1 VLAKLKF
8 IFGIFN
14 SNKILPKIFTIRFF
28 AFFYSDPF
36 VISPGPNL
44 HIPRKS
50 TYHYT
55 GWSSSSGE
63 TGSGILPGSGGKDS
77 IRKLHT
83 MTGEMDLKLES
94 LSKYIVTSPSW
105 AKSLAL
111 ILILSACVE
120 IMAMLGS
127 DKNLAHPALFPV
139 AAYLIPALAALALT
153 PWLARRFR
161 GKLTYEWSGLTAA
174 IGLVISLFVSLS
186 PILFFSFTFPVFLA
200 ISLAFVFAFRM
211 LLLAAVVDFHL
222 RRVVVPAVLHSG
234 IAVIGAAPFLGLQ
247 FVQLS
252 IILHISFAIGVLVF
266 IIVIE
271 RPMKA
276 NFKVGPLELAN
287 AFLAHLSE
295 GSHKLDDFFR
305 SIGES
310 VVVPEVSLLMQREGK
325 DEIFLT
331 VPNVHPG
338 PLGEIGGSNLPKI
351 LHGMLGERSMVF
363 HGSASH
369 DFNPVDEVEV
379 RKVGDAVISSRPHTG
394 TNAGCTKSARF
405 RSGSVDVLAQA
416 FGDTIFLVATRSPV
430 VTEDLEFSVGFS
442 IMKAGEKYFRN
453 VAFIDAHNCMDAM
466 EDGVHP
472 ATELAM
478 EYLGAAEAACAATA
492 KKDQLRFSAGYAHR
506 TLPFTRAEGF
516 GDLGV
521 QVLVVD
527 AGGQKTAYVLFDG
540 NNMQT
545 GTRDEIRR
553 RLLALVDECE
563 VTTTDTHVV
572 NTVSGRNQVG
582 LRVPVDTFYPLV
594 EEAVKEA
601 IADAAPT
608 STAGETAWCHGIVV
622 FGSQRVSQIAST
634 VNGMM
639 GFILPVAI
647 IIILGAFL
655 TTAMAY
661 FLLVY

>member
-1 VLAKLKF
+1 
-8 IFGIFN
+8 
-14 SNKILPKIFTIRFF
+14 
-28 AFFYSDPF
+28 
-36 VISPGPNL
+36 
-44 HIPRKS
+44 
-50 TYHYT
+50 
-55 GWSSSSGE
+55 
-63 TGSGILPGSGGKDS
+63 
-77 IRKLHT
+77 
-83 MTGEMDLKLES
+83 MTGEMDKKLEG

-105 AKSLAL
+105 AKSLV
-111 ILILSACVE
+111 IIIILSSCVE

-127 DKNLAHPALFPV
+127 GKSLIHPTLFPV
-139 AAYLIPALAALALT
+139 AAYLVPALAALALT
-153 PWLARRFR
+153 PWLARRFS

-186 PILFFSFTFPVFLA
+186 PILLFRFSFPLFFAV
-200 ISLAFVFAFRM
+200 SLAFVFAFRM
-211 LLLAAVVDFHL
+211 LLLAAVVDYHL
-222 RRVVVPAVLHSG
+222 RRVVVPALLHSG
-234 IAVIGAAPFLGLQ
+234 IAVAGAAPFLGLV

-252 IILHISFAIGVLVF
+252 ILLHISFAVGVLLF

-310 VVVPEVSLLMQREGK
+310 VVVPEVSLIIEREGK
-325 DEIFLT
+325 EEIFVT

-338 PLGEIGGSNLPKI
+338 PLGEVGGSNLPKI
-351 LHGMLGERSMVF
+351 LHGMIGNSSMVF

-379 RKVGDAVISSRPHTG
+379 RKVGDAVIAARPVAC
-394 TNAGCTKSARF
+394 TNTGCTRSARY
-405 RSGSVDVLAQA
+405 RCGSVDVLAQA
-416 FGDTIFLVATRSPV
+416 FGDTVIAIGTRSPL
-430 VTEDLEFSVGFS
+430 VTEDLEFSVGFAL
-442 IMKAGEKYFRN
+442 MKAGEKYFRH
-453 VAFIDAHNCMDAM
+453 VAFVDAHNCMDSI

-472 ATELAM
+472 GTELAM
-478 EYLGAAEAACAATA
+478 EYTGAVDTAFAATA
-492 KKDQLRFSAGYAHR
+492 QQEQVRFSAGYAAR
-506 TLPFTRAEGF
+506 KFPYTRQDGF

-521 QVLVVD
+521 QVLVIN

-545 GTRDEIRR
+545 GARDEIRR
-553 RLLALVDECE
+553 RLLARVDECE

-582 LRVPVDTFYPLV
+582 LRVKVDDFYPLV
-594 EEAVKEA
+594 EEAVIDA
-601 IADAAPT
+601 LADTAPAR
-608 STAGETAWCHGIVV
+608 TAGATAWCKGIVV
-622 FGSQRVSQIAST
+622 FGSQRISQLAST

-639 GFILPVAI
+639 GFLLPVAL
-647 IIILGAFL
+647 ILLIGAFL